1 MIRRE
6 NGRANQKTD
15 QTAEPKLLVKIYGPS
30 CKQRFWQTGPAHVPY
45 FVQTHPYPNNH
56 TDTHTQREH
65 KDQHSYTLEKKDA
78 RVLYRKRS
86 NSFAFSPFIRPIRG
100 REKEQERQR
109 GRKKDR
115 KPCVHLLLVRFVPFK
130 TKTKGQPSAPA
141 HNLLLSTVESMW
153 TKKGCVLRYGQIY
166 VSKLYKNM
174 NQLNVNSIG
183 VCGKHDRPN

>member
-1 MIRRE
+1 MDPLANNDFGKPGPLTFHISYKHTLTQIITQTHTHRESIRINILTPLKKRT
-6 NGRANQKTD
+6 RATVQKTV
-15 QTAEPKLLVKIYGPS
+15 E
-30 CKQRFWQTGPAHVPY
+30 F
-45 FVQTHPYPNNH
+45 F
-56 TDTHTQREH
+56 
-65 KDQHSYTLEKKDA
+65 
-78 RVLYRKRS
+78 RVLPIYTNDTRKRES
-86 NSFAFSPFIRPIRG
+86 A
-100 REKEQERQR
+100 KESERAIER
-109 GRKKDR
+109 ARDSERKKDR

-141 HNLLLSTVESMW
+141 HDLLLSTVESMW